1 MSRVNQNLDVNPLK
15 GGKNMSIKLW
25 IPIDENCNVVFD
37 EIRTVPEDPDLQE
50 PHEGTKKW
58 PHEKVQVHATRCI
71 SVTKVEKNPFCW
83 WVEQD
88 GRMVE
93 K

>member
-1 MSRVNQNLDVNPLK
+1 MTQ
-15 GGKNMSIKLW
+15 IALW

-37 EIRTVPEDPDLQE
+37 EISRVCNKPEGL
-50 PHEGTKKW
+50 GSTKKW
-58 PHEKVQVHATRCI
+58 PGELVKVIGTRCI
-71 SVTKVEKNPFCW
+71 SVTKVQKNPICW
-83 WVEQD
+83 WVEQG

>member
-1 MSRVNQNLDVNPLK
+1 MPEIV
-15 GGKNMSIKLW
+15 LW

-37 EIRTVPEDPDLQE
+37 QISTVPGDLDLQD
-50 PHEGTKKW
+50 PHGGTKKW
-58 PHEKVQVHATRCI
+58 PSDLVKVYATRCI

-88 GRMVE
+88 GKMIE